1 LDADRAPQLKAG
13 VRGLLGLQRSAE
25 MKSILILLILCTGIV
40 AQSRE
45 DLKKKY
51 GEPVSESFLLR
62 PSITVTASYNST
74 GQITELVI
82 APFTTDLI
90 KSKGDGLSHDTVKQL
105 IDELVPQPARG
116 ISQIGGFLNIACL
129 PANDCYGS
137 EDNYQNLTVYYNAGK
152 TGNVNYVVIQW
163 KK

>member
-1 LDADRAPQLKAG
+1 
-13 VRGLLGLQRSAE
+13 

-45 DLKKKY
+45 ELKKKY

-62 PSITVTASYNST
+62 PSITATASYNST

-105 IDELVPQPARG
+105 IDELVPEQARG
-116 ISQIGGFLNIACL
+116 TRQIGGFLNIACL

-152 TGNVNYVVIQW
+152 TRNVN
-163 KK
+163 